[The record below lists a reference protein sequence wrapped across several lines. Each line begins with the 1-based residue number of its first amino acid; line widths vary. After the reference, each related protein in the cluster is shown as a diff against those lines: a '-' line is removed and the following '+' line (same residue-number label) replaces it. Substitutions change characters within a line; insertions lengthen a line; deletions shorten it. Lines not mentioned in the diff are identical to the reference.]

1 MKQAG
6 LGCESAFIFSDPDPA
21 AFLYADP
28 DPAQKITLGR
38 VSCSGKKQKKGCLKE
53 KTMKLVQIYLNFFF
67 YKITMITGT
76 NFLVFFCRY
85 FSILLS
91 WSRIRIHS
99 PWKQAF

>member
-38 VSCSGKKQKKGCLKE
+38 VSCSGKKQKRLLKRKNHE
-53 KTMKLVQIYLNFFF
+53 ASPNLLLIFFF
-67 YKITMITGT
+67 LNYNDYRYQFPCI
-76 NFLVFFCRY
+76 FL
-85 FSILLS
+85 
-91 WSRIRIHS
+91 
-99 PWKQAF
+99 